1 MLDNL
6 DRITPFN
13 FLRYLSFREAPE
25 VNVFW
30 IEITPVPSRSRLFNW
45 VMDAVGTF
53 ITLGFLMLKI
63 LFLGSIPRSFCFLSE
78 KVLSFE
84 F

>member
-13 FLRYLSFREAPE
+13 FLRYFSFREATE
-25 VNVFW
+25 VIVFW
-30 IEITPVPSRSRLFNW
+30 IEMTPVPSRSRLFNW
-45 VMDAVGTF
+45 VMEAVGTF
-53 ITLGFLMLKI
+53 ITFGFRMLKI
-63 LFLGSIPRSFCFLSE
+63 LFLGSMARSLCFLSE